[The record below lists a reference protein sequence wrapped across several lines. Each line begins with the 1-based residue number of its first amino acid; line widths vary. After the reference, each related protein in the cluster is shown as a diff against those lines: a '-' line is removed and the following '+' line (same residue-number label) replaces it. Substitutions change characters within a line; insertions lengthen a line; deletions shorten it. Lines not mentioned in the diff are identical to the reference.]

1 MKILKLLSSFF
12 FIFLF
17 FFPFSV
23 LKANEPIDIWNIKKK
38 ENSEDKSIIQNK
50 DEDSSNFIQGIKIEQ
65 QNEKILVNNSLS
77 VSDIKL
83 AGLYDP
89 EENGLSIDM
98 WSNSNGEDI
107 KNTLKNL
114 TSKNLSKFSEKVLD
128 IALLTNSYIPNI
140 NISSKEFLDFKFN
153 YLIKKKNY
161 NLIKE
166 FLIKNPDLREGEKLI
181 KFYADY
187 YLSNSQIDKS
197 CEIFEITNL
206 ITSDYL
212 ANFKIYCLIYQ
223 DRKDEAQLLFDLKA
237 ELGNLD
243 KYFANKFNIL
253 MGYEKSNDELSEK
266 NILYFHLSHKTIKD
280 FEYEPKLDTP
290 KFVWNYLSTSNLLK
304 NIDFVDIENKDQIK
318 LIETATNDEVYKEQ
332 ELFDLYMRFQFDI
345 NQLLNYRNA
354 YKLLEDYEA
363 RALLYQRLLL
373 TNEISQKLNLLS
385 LLKKSFDQS
394 NIPNAF
400 DEKLASILKNIPEDE
415 IPSNYTT
422 FFAKNKKPEKIAEL
436 KIKLNNKI
444 LHQSKVLSYFQ
455 NKTSLPQIE
464 KETNDLLKKIK
475 KNKKYV
481 FSRKDIIVVESLK
494 SDGVQILRKYQ
505 KLYDYNNNL
514 PSEINTMIVNGETG
528 LVLLKISEIIG
539 EDDLEDLGIES
550 VDYIVSI
557 LNELKLVDLRN
568 EILLKVLPL
577 KV

>member
-17 FFPFSV
+17 FFPLSA

-38 ENSEDKSIIQNK
+38 ENSKDKSIIQNK

-65 QNEKILVNNSLS
+65 QNEKILVNNSLG

-223 DRKDEAQLLFDLKA
+223 DRRDEAQLLFDLKA

-253 MGYEKSNDELSEK
+253 MGYKKSNDELSEK

-422 FFAKNKKPEKIAEL
+422 FFAKNKEPEKIAEL

-444 LHQSKVLSYFQ
+444 LHQSKVLNYFQ

>member
-17 FFPFSV
+17 FFPFSA

-38 ENSEDKSIIQNK
+38 ENSKDKSIIQNK
-50 DEDSSNFIQGIKIEQ
+50 DEDSSNFIQGIKIDQ

-223 DRKDEAQLLFDLKA
+223 DRRDEAQLLFDLKA

-253 MGYEKSNDELSEK
+253 MGYKKSNDELSEK

-422 FFAKNKKPEKIAEL
+422 FFAKNKEPEKIAEL

-444 LHQSKVLSYFQ
+444 LHQSKVLNYFQ

-481 FSRKDIIVVESLK
+481 FSRKDIIVLESLK

>member
-17 FFPFSV
+17 FFPFSA

-38 ENSEDKSIIQNK
+38 ENSKDKSIIQNK
-50 DEDSSNFIQGIKIEQ
+50 DEDSSNFIQGIKIDQ

-253 MGYEKSNDELSEK
+253 MGYKKSNDELSEK

-280 FEYEPKLDTP
+280 FEYKPKLDTP

-422 FFAKNKKPEKIAEL
+422 FFAKNKEPEKIAEL

-444 LHQSKVLSYFQ
+444 LHQSKVLNYFQ

-481 FSRKDIIVVESLK
+481 FSRKDIIVLESLK

>member
-17 FFPFSV
+17 FFPLSA

-38 ENSEDKSIIQNK
+38 ENPKDKSIIQNK
-50 DEDSSNFIQGIKIEQ
+50 DEDSSNFIQGIKIDQ

-98 WSNSNGEDI
+98 WSNSDGENI

-223 DRKDEAQLLFDLKA
+223 DRRDEAQLLFDLKA

-253 MGYEKSNDELSEK
+253 MGYKKSNDELSEK

-422 FFAKNKKPEKIAEL
+422 FFAKNKKHEKIAEL

-481 FSRKDIIVVESLK
+481 FSRKDIIVLESLK

>member
-1 MKILKLLSSFF
+1 MKILKQLSSFF
-12 FIFLF
+12 FVFLVCN
-17 FFPFSV
+17 PINNI
-23 LKANEPIDIWNIKKK
+23 KANEPVDIWNIEKK
-38 ENSEDKSIIQNK
+38 EIPEDQSIIQNK
-50 DEDSSNFIQGIKIEQ
+50 NEDSTNVIQGIKIEQ

-107 KNTLKNL
+107 KSILKNL
-114 TSKNLSKFSEKVLD
+114 TSKDLSKFSEKILD
-128 IALLTNSYIPNI
+128 IALLTNSYIPNT
-140 NISSKEFLDFKFN
+140 NISSKEFLDFKFD
-153 YLIKKKNY
+153 YLIKKENFD
-161 NLIKE
+161 LIKE
-166 FLIKNPDLREGEKLI
+166 FLIKNP
-181 KFYADY
+181 
-187 YLSNSQIDKS
+187 
-197 CEIFEITNL
+197 NL
-206 ITSDYL
+206 ISSDYL
-212 ANFKIYCLIYQ
+212 TNFKMYCLIHQ
-223 DRKDEAQLLFDLKA
+223 DRRDEAQLLFDLKT
-237 ELGNLD
+237 ELGDLD
-243 KYFANKFNIL
+243 KFFVNKFNIL
-253 MGYEKSNDELSEK
+253 MGYKKSNEELSEK
-266 NILYFHLSHKTIKD
+266 NILYFHLSHKTIKN
-280 FEYEPKLDTP
+280 FEYEPKIETP
-290 KFVWNYLSTSNLLK
+290 KFIWNYLATSNLLK
-304 NIDFVDIENKDQIK
+304 NAEFVDIENEEQIK
-318 LIETATNDEVYKEQ
+318 LIEIATNDEVYKE
-332 ELFDLYMRFQFDI
+332 EDLFKLYMRFQFDI

-373 TNEISQKLNLLS
+373 TSEIPKKLNLLS

-394 NIPNAF
+394 NLPNAF
-400 DEKLASILKNIPEDE
+400 DEKLASLLKNIPEDE

-422 FFAKNKKPEKIAEL
+422 FFMKNKEPEKLAEL
-436 KIKLNNKI
+436 KIKLNNKVF
-444 LHQSKVLSYFQ
+444 HQSKVLNYFQ
-455 NKTSLPQIE
+455 NKTSLPQVE

-481 FSRKDIIVVESLK
+481 FSLKDIIAVESLK

-539 EDDLEDLGIES
+539 EDNLEDLGIES